1 MDVYKKMMNPMEH
14 DMLLAYVYLM
24 YPNMSYRLDDYG
36 RIVKNRKELV
46 MSLIKDR
53 KISSQRGSE
62 LWGVSHSVVIAEM
75 NKRRMQVLR

>member
-1 MDVYKKMMNPMEH
+1 MYKKMMNPIEH

-24 YPNMSYRLDDYG
+24 YPNMSYRSDDYG

-62 LWGVSHSVVIAEM
+62 LWRISYSVAIAEM
-75 NKRRMQVLR
+75 NKRGMLMLR